1 MLILRKGLS
10 MELSQKQIT
19 QYDRDGFLIFPEL
32 FNKEE
37 VRILQHEVD
46 RVSEINSEMV
56 VREGEDETVKIMF
69 RLHEESGETASPAF
83 RAAARTPRVLRT
95 AQQCLHDKNVYMHHS
110 KLNMKSAIEGSA
122 WPWHQDFHSWHLDGI
137 AEPDMTT
144 MTVVLTE
151 ATPLNGCMYVLPGS
165 HKQGRSIP
173 RWDDTTA
180 YNLWVAQTSDMKK
193 YMKQFPKP
201 VPITGGAGTA
211 AIFHC
216 NLLHASGHNLS
227 SEDRWQIFFC
237 FNRCKNRPEDVENPR
252 PEFVRSTN
260 WAPLTVGS
268 NDGVIYADGQPKE

>member
-1 MLILRKGLS
+1 
-10 MELSQKQIT
+10 
-19 QYDRDGFLIFPEL
+19 
-32 FNKEE
+32 
-37 VRILQHEVD
+37 
-46 RVSEINSEMV
+46 
-56 VREGEDETVKIMF
+56 
-69 RLHEESGETASPAF
+69 
-83 RAAARTPRVLRT
+83 
-95 AQQCLHDKNVYMHHS
+95 MHHS

-137 AEPDMTT
+137 AEPAMTT

-165 HKQGRSIP
+165 HKQGRSTP
-173 RWDDTTA
+173 RWDDSTA
-180 YNLWVAQTSDMKK
+180 YKLWVAQTSDMKK
-193 YMKQFPKP
+193 YMKEFPTP

-237 FNRCKNRPEDVENPR
+237 FNRCKNRPKDIENPR

-260 WAPLTVGS
+260 WTPLTIGS
-268 NDGVIYADGQPKE
+268 NDGVIDAATYHNK